1 VLATL
6 PHDTTSFTEG
16 LQRDGTTLWEGTG
29 LAGLSELRELDPTT
43 GAVVRSA
50 PLPGKLWGEGVAVTG
65 DTIWQ
70 LTYQDGV
77 ALQWDKATL
86 KVKKQVALTGEG
98 WGLCFDGNRLVQ
110 SDGSATLRFR
120 NPTTF
125 AQTGALTVTLDGGSG
140 PMEVLV
146 GTAPTTVEVEVSSPG
161 YDVINNVGSRLV
173 LGGYGGDRGFLEPD
187 EGQYSQP
194 EEVFAWCGGAV
205 LLSARYLRDVG
216 TFDDRYFMYYED
228 TDLSWR
234 GRLAGWRYCYVPSSV
249 VRHEH
254 AASSK
259 EGSTLFMH
267 FVERNRFLT
276 LARNAPWSMFAE
288 ASYVYLRDTAVILDR
303 DVVRRVRHRARPA
316 PGFALRRL
324 RAYAGFVKL
333 LPETLRTRRA
343 QGASAADRA
352 GIVERWGVPQ

>member
-1 VLATL
+1 MLATL

-98 WGLCFDGNRLVQ
+98 WGLCYDGNRLVQ

-125 AQTGALTVTLDGGSG
+125 AQTGALTVTLDGKPVPQLNELECAGG
-140 PMEVLV
+140 QVWANV
-146 GTAPTTVEVEVSSPG
+146 WPTTQLVRINPASGRVTATVDGAGLLTPAQEQG
-161 YDVINNVGSRLV
+161 TDVMNGITW
-173 LGGYGGDRGFLEPD
+173 LGGDDY
-187 EGQYSQP
+187 
-194 EEVFAWCGGAV
+194 
-205 LLSARYLRDVG
+205 LLTGKYWPVML
-216 TFDDRYFMYYED
+216 
-228 TDLSWR
+228 
-234 GRLAGWRYCYVPSSV
+234 
-249 VRHEH
+249 
-254 AASSK
+254 
-259 EGSTLFMH
+259 
-267 FVERNRFLT
+267 
-276 LARNAPWSMFAE
+276 
-288 ASYVYLRDTAVILDR
+288 
-303 DVVRRVRHRARPA
+303 RAR
-316 PGFALRRL
+316 
-324 RAYAGFVKL
+324 
-333 LPETLRTRRA
+333 
-343 QGASAADRA
+343 
-352 GIVERWGVPQ
+352 IVVPDG

>member
-6 PHDTTSFTEG
+6 PHDTMSFTEG

-125 AQTGALTVTLDGGSG
+125 AQTGALTVTLDGKPVPQLNELECAGG
-140 PMEVLV
+140 QVWANV
-146 GTAPTTVEVEVSSPG
+146 WPTTQIVRINPASGRVTATADGAGLLTPAQEQG
-161 YDVINNVGSRLV
+161 TDVMNGITW
-173 LGGYGGDRGFLEPD
+173 LGGDDY
-187 EGQYSQP
+187 
-194 EEVFAWCGGAV
+194 
-205 LLSARYLRDVG
+205 LLTGKYWPVML
-216 TFDDRYFMYYED
+216 
-228 TDLSWR
+228 
-234 GRLAGWRYCYVPSSV
+234 
-249 VRHEH
+249 
-254 AASSK
+254 
-259 EGSTLFMH
+259 
-267 FVERNRFLT
+267 
-276 LARNAPWSMFAE
+276 
-288 ASYVYLRDTAVILDR
+288 
-303 DVVRRVRHRARPA
+303 RVR
-316 PGFALRRL
+316 
-324 RAYAGFVKL
+324 
-333 LPETLRTRRA
+333 
-343 QGASAADRA
+343 
-352 GIVERWGVPQ
+352 IVVPDG

>member
-1 VLATL
+1 MLATL

-98 WGLCFDGNRLVQ
+98 WGLCYDGNRLVQ

-125 AQTGALTVTLDGGSG
+125 AQTGALTVTLDGKPVPQLNELECAGG
-140 PMEVLV
+140 QVWANV
-146 GTAPTTVEVEVSSPG
+146 WPTTQIVRINPASGRVTATVDGAGLLTPEQAQG
-161 YDVINNVGSRLV
+161 TDVMNGITW
-173 LGGYGGDRGFLEPD
+173 LGGDDY
-187 EGQYSQP
+187 
-194 EEVFAWCGGAV
+194 
-205 LLSARYLRDVG
+205 LLTGKYWPVML
-216 TFDDRYFMYYED
+216 
-228 TDLSWR
+228 
-234 GRLAGWRYCYVPSSV
+234 
-249 VRHEH
+249 
-254 AASSK
+254 
-259 EGSTLFMH
+259 
-267 FVERNRFLT
+267 
-276 LARNAPWSMFAE
+276 
-288 ASYVYLRDTAVILDR
+288 
-303 DVVRRVRHRARPA
+303 RVR
-316 PGFALRRL
+316 
-324 RAYAGFVKL
+324 
-333 LPETLRTRRA
+333 
-343 QGASAADRA
+343 
-352 GIVERWGVPQ
+352 IVVPDG

>member
-120 NPTTF
+120 NPATF
-125 AQTGALTVTLDGGSG
+125 AQTGALTVTLDGKPVPQLNELECAGGQVWANVWPTTQLVRINPASGRVTAKVDGSG
-140 PMEVLV
+140 LLTPEQAQ
-146 GTAPTTVEVEVSSPG
+146 GT
-161 YDVINNVGSRLV
+161 DVMNGITW
-173 LGGYGGDRGFLEPD
+173 LGGD
-187 EGQYSQP
+187 E
-194 EEVFAWCGGAV
+194 
-205 LLSARYLRDVG
+205 YLVTG
-216 TFDDRYFMYYED
+216 KYWPVM
-228 TDLSWR
+228 L
-234 GRLAGWRYCYVPSSV
+234 
-249 VRHEH
+249 
-254 AASSK
+254 
-259 EGSTLFMH
+259 
-267 FVERNRFLT
+267 
-276 LARNAPWSMFAE
+276 
-288 ASYVYLRDTAVILDR
+288 
-303 DVVRRVRHRARPA
+303 RVR
-316 PGFALRRL
+316 
-324 RAYAGFVKL
+324 
-333 LPETLRTRRA
+333 
-343 QGASAADRA
+343 
-352 GIVERWGVPQ
+352 IVVPDG

>member
-6 PHDTTSFTEG
+6 PHDTSSFTEG

-77 ALQWDKATL
+77 ALLWDKATL

-125 AQTGALTVTLDGGSG
+125 AQTGALTVTLDGKPVPQLNELECAGG
-140 PMEVLV
+140 QVWANV
-146 GTAPTTVEVEVSSPG
+146 WPTTQLVRINPASGRVTAKVDGGGLLTPEQAQG
-161 YDVINNVGSRLV
+161 TDVMNGITW
-173 LGGYGGDRGFLEPD
+173 LGGD
-187 EGQYSQP
+187 E
-194 EEVFAWCGGAV
+194 
-205 LLSARYLRDVG
+205 YLVTG
-216 TFDDRYFMYYED
+216 KYWPVM
-228 TDLSWR
+228 L
-234 GRLAGWRYCYVPSSV
+234 
-249 VRHEH
+249 
-254 AASSK
+254 
-259 EGSTLFMH
+259 
-267 FVERNRFLT
+267 
-276 LARNAPWSMFAE
+276 
-288 ASYVYLRDTAVILDR
+288 
-303 DVVRRVRHRARPA
+303 RVR
-316 PGFALRRL
+316 
-324 RAYAGFVKL
+324 
-333 LPETLRTRRA
+333 
-343 QGASAADRA
+343 
-352 GIVERWGVPQ
+352 IVVPDG

>member
-29 LAGLSELRELDPTT
+29 LAGLSELRELNPTT

-125 AQTGALTVTLDGGSG
+125 AQTGALTVTLDGKPVPQLNELECAGGQVWANVWPSTQIVRINPASG
-140 PMEVLV
+140 RVTATVDGAGLLTPEQQQ
-146 GTAPTTVEVEVSSPG
+146 GT
-161 YDVINNVGSRLV
+161 DVMNGITW
-173 LGGYGGDRGFLEPD
+173 LGGDDY
-187 EGQYSQP
+187 
-194 EEVFAWCGGAV
+194 
-205 LLSARYLRDVG
+205 LLTGKYWPVML
-216 TFDDRYFMYYED
+216 
-228 TDLSWR
+228 
-234 GRLAGWRYCYVPSSV
+234 
-249 VRHEH
+249 
-254 AASSK
+254 
-259 EGSTLFMH
+259 
-267 FVERNRFLT
+267 
-276 LARNAPWSMFAE
+276 
-288 ASYVYLRDTAVILDR
+288 
-303 DVVRRVRHRARPA
+303 RVR
-316 PGFALRRL
+316 
-324 RAYAGFVKL
+324 
-333 LPETLRTRRA
+333 
-343 QGASAADRA
+343 
-352 GIVERWGVPQ
+352 IVVPDG

>member
-1 VLATL
+1 MLASL

-120 NPTTF
+120 NPATF
-125 AQTGALTVTLDGGSG
+125 AQTGALTVTLDGKPVPQLNELECAGGQVWANVWPTTQLVRINPASGRVTAKVDGSG
-140 PMEVLV
+140 LLTPEQAQ
-146 GTAPTTVEVEVSSPG
+146 GT
-161 YDVINNVGSRLV
+161 DVMNGITW
-173 LGGYGGDRGFLEPD
+173 LGGD
-187 EGQYSQP
+187 E
-194 EEVFAWCGGAV
+194 
-205 LLSARYLRDVG
+205 YLVTG
-216 TFDDRYFMYYED
+216 KYWPVM
-228 TDLSWR
+228 L
-234 GRLAGWRYCYVPSSV
+234 
-249 VRHEH
+249 
-254 AASSK
+254 
-259 EGSTLFMH
+259 
-267 FVERNRFLT
+267 
-276 LARNAPWSMFAE
+276 
-288 ASYVYLRDTAVILDR
+288 
-303 DVVRRVRHRARPA
+303 RVR
-316 PGFALRRL
+316 
-324 RAYAGFVKL
+324 
-333 LPETLRTRRA
+333 
-343 QGASAADRA
+343 
-352 GIVERWGVPQ
+352 IVVPDG

>member
-1 VLATL
+1 MLASL

-120 NPTTF
+120 NPATF
-125 AQTGALTVTLDGGSG
+125 AQTGALTVTLDGKPVPQLNELECAGG
-140 PMEVLV
+140 QVWANV
-146 GTAPTTVEVEVSSPG
+146 WPTTQLVRINPASGRVTAKVDGGGLLTPEQAQG
-161 YDVINNVGSRLV
+161 TDVMNGITW
-173 LGGYGGDRGFLEPD
+173 LGGD
-187 EGQYSQP
+187 E
-194 EEVFAWCGGAV
+194 
-205 LLSARYLRDVG
+205 YLVTG
-216 TFDDRYFMYYED
+216 KYWPVM
-228 TDLSWR
+228 L
-234 GRLAGWRYCYVPSSV
+234 
-249 VRHEH
+249 
-254 AASSK
+254 
-259 EGSTLFMH
+259 
-267 FVERNRFLT
+267 
-276 LARNAPWSMFAE
+276 
-288 ASYVYLRDTAVILDR
+288 
-303 DVVRRVRHRARPA
+303 RVR
-316 PGFALRRL
+316 
-324 RAYAGFVKL
+324 
-333 LPETLRTRRA
+333 
-343 QGASAADRA
+343 
-352 GIVERWGVPQ
+352 IVVPDG

>member
-120 NPTTF
+120 NPATF
-125 AQTGALTVTLDGGSG
+125 AQTGALTVTLDGKPVPQLNELECAGG
-140 PMEVLV
+140 QVWANV
-146 GTAPTTVEVEVSSPG
+146 WPTTQLVRINPASGRVTAKVDGGGLLTPEQAQG
-161 YDVINNVGSRLV
+161 TDVMNGITW
-173 LGGYGGDRGFLEPD
+173 LGGD
-187 EGQYSQP
+187 E
-194 EEVFAWCGGAV
+194 
-205 LLSARYLRDVG
+205 YLVTG
-216 TFDDRYFMYYED
+216 KYWPVM
-228 TDLSWR
+228 L
-234 GRLAGWRYCYVPSSV
+234 
-249 VRHEH
+249 
-254 AASSK
+254 
-259 EGSTLFMH
+259 
-267 FVERNRFLT
+267 
-276 LARNAPWSMFAE
+276 
-288 ASYVYLRDTAVILDR
+288 
-303 DVVRRVRHRARPA
+303 RVR
-316 PGFALRRL
+316 
-324 RAYAGFVKL
+324 
-333 LPETLRTRRA
+333 
-343 QGASAADRA
+343 
-352 GIVERWGVPQ
+352 IVVPDG

>member
-98 WGLCFDGNRLVQ
+98 WGLCYDGNRLVQ

-120 NPTTF
+120 NPATF
-125 AQTGALTVTLDGGSG
+125 AQTGALTVTLDDKPVPQLNELECAGGQVWANVWPSTQIVRINPASG
-140 PMEVLV
+140 RVTATVDGAGLLTPGQQQ
-146 GTAPTTVEVEVSSPG
+146 GT
-161 YDVINNVGSRLV
+161 DVMNGMTW
-173 LGGYGGDRGFLEPD
+173 LGGDDYLLTGKYWPVMLRIRIVVPD
-187 EGQYSQP
+187 G
-194 EEVFAWCGGAV
+194 
-205 LLSARYLRDVG
+205 
-216 TFDDRYFMYYED
+216 
-228 TDLSWR
+228 
-234 GRLAGWRYCYVPSSV
+234 
-249 VRHEH
+249 
-254 AASSK
+254 
-259 EGSTLFMH
+259 
-267 FVERNRFLT
+267 
-276 LARNAPWSMFAE
+276 
-288 ASYVYLRDTAVILDR
+288 
-303 DVVRRVRHRARPA
+303 
-316 PGFALRRL
+316 
-324 RAYAGFVKL
+324 
-333 LPETLRTRRA
+333 
-343 QGASAADRA
+343 
-352 GIVERWGVPQ
+352 